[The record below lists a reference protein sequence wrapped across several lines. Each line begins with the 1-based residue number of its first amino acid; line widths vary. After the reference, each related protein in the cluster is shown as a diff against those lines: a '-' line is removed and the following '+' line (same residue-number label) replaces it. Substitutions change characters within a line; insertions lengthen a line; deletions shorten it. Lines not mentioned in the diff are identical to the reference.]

1 MYILNSVSNLMVLY
15 APISFEQQKRRN
27 AQFATRCLL
36 MRKKC
41 NQINPQSD
49 KVSLDIYL
57 NLGFITI
64 LKWVFFKK
72 CLVLFSRLSYFSCY
86 WTHAKLKFPISLS
99 SSSWLLLFLLLLLVR
114 SSCPL
119 ITETLIYN
127 ITLFCRNCLLSEMI
141 STLKLQALALAH
153 RNIENRS

>member
-1 MYILNSVSNLMVLY
+1 MLSNSLSNLMVLDD
-15 APISFEQQKRRN
+15 PVWFEEWKRRN
-27 AQFATRCLL
+27 EQFAIRCLL

-49 KVSLDIYL
+49 KVSLEIYL

-119 ITETLIYN
+119 IIETLIYN
-127 ITLFCRNCLLSEMI
+127 ITLFCRNCLLDKRFLHYNHM
-141 STLKLQALALAH
+141 
-153 RNIENRS
+153 R